1 MEFLDATSAP
11 ERSSSGVISGGIL
24 SRYGYCFSYCCTK
37 KASSEVEPDRLEAEV
52 VVALHYVACSRT
64 PTALNLSAS
73 TEKSKG
79 WLLGTENTLL

>member
-24 SRYGYCFSYCCTK
+24 SEVSVWILLLLPK
-37 KASSEVEPDRLEAEV
+37 KPRLKLNLTEAELV

-64 PTALNLSAS
+64 PT
-73 TEKSKG
+73 
-79 WLLGTENTLL
+79 TLH

>member
-1 MEFLDATSAP
+1 MQLRHRNGQVLVSLVVEFFL
-11 ERSSSGVISGGIL
+11 
-24 SRYGYCFSYCCTK
+24 RYGYCFSYCCTK
-37 KASSEVEPDRLEAEV
+37 KASSEVEPDRLEAEL

>member
-24 SRYGYCFSYCCTK
+24 SEVWILLFLPK
-37 KASSEVEPDRLEAEV
+37 KPRLKLNLTEAEL

-73 TEKSKG
+73 TKKSIG
-79 WLLGTENTLL
+79 

>member
-1 MEFLDATSAP
+1 MDIAFLTAVP
-11 ERSSSGVISGGIL
+11 
-24 SRYGYCFSYCCTK
+24 K
-37 KASSEVEPDRLEAEV
+37 KPRLKLNLTEAEL